1 MVGGKSLKPAFSRM
15 GKKMTGKYLLLPGL
29 LLGLLI
35 VMVWGKKSHIVI
47 EGLLGY
53 GFILVCV
60 YLGRWLMR
68 YGMLRDWKRALLG
81 GMLSVAGLSLL
92 GALLWERVFTN
103 DAYFHSETLTISTP
117 FVALLMAAGAVA
129 YLIGWMRKDRAAAKG
144 REQADGAGQ
153 LPGSAQEGKINEE
166 YVFVKNGGKVY
177 KLEFKNMLFAEA
189 SRNTTKVVLT
199 NQRFN
204 LPMSFSGFEG
214 LLPESQFV
222 RVHRSFIVSMSKIGH
237 IEGNR
242 VFMGEQEIPIGDNYR
257 EEFFRKIGIDQK

>member
-1 MVGGKSLKPAFSRM
+1 MVGGKSLKPTFSRV
-15 GKKMTGKYLLLPGL
+15 GKKLTGKYLLLPVL

-92 GALLWERVFTN
+92 GALLWEKVCTN

-129 YLIGWMRKDRAAAKG
+129 YLIGWMRKDRAAS
-144 REQADGAGQ
+144 R
-153 LPGSAQEGKINEE
+153 EGKINEE

-189 SRNTTKVVLT
+189 SRNNTKVVLT
-199 NQRFN
+199 NQHFN

-214 LLPESQFV
+214 LLPESQFI
-222 RVHRSFIVSMSKIGH
+222 RVHRSFIVNMSRIGH

-242 VFMGEQEIPIGDNYR
+242 VFIGEQEIPIGDNYR
-257 EEFFRKIGIDQK
+257 EAFFRKIGIDQK

>member
-1 MVGGKSLKPAFSRM
+1 MVGGKSLKPAFSRV

-81 GMLSVAGLSLL
+81 GMLSMAGLSLL

-117 FVALLMAAGAVA
+117 FVALLMAGGAVA
-129 YLIGWMRKDRAAAKG
+129 YLIGRVWKDRAAARRG
-144 REQADGAGQ
+144 EQADGGGQ
-153 LPGSAQEGKINEE
+153 LHTYARNVNINNE

-177 KLEFKNMLFAEA
+177 KLEFKYMLFAEA
-189 SRNTTKVVLT
+189 SRNSTKVILT

-204 LPMSFSGFEG
+204 LPMSFSSFEG
-214 LLPESQFV
+214 LLPVNQFI
-222 RVHRSFIVSMSKIGH
+222 RVHRSFIVSKSKIGH

-242 VFMGEQEIPIGDNYR
+242 VFMGEKEIPIGDNYR

>member
-1 MVGGKSLKPAFSRM
+1 MGDGKSLKSALRRV
-15 GKKMTGKYLLLPGL
+15 GKKMIGKYLLLPGL
-29 LLGLLI
+29 LLGLLL

-47 EGLLGY
+47 EGLVGY

-68 YGMLRDWKRALLG
+68 YGLLRDWKRALLG
-81 GMLSVAGLSLL
+81 GMLSVTGLSLL
-92 GALLWERVFTN
+92 GALLWARVFTN

-117 FVALLMAAGAVA
+117 FVALLMVGGAMA
-129 YLIGWMRKDRAAAKG
+129 YLIGRVSKDRAAARRG
-144 REQADGAGQ
+144 EQADGGGQ
-153 LPGSAQEGKINEE
+153 LLTYARDMNINNE

-177 KLEFKNMLFAEA
+177 KLEFKYMLFAEA
-189 SRNTTKVVLT
+189 SRNNTKVVLT

-204 LPMSFSGFEG
+204 LPMSFSSFEG
-214 LLPESQFV
+214 LLPVNQFI
-222 RVHRSFIVSMSKIGH
+222 RVHRSFIVSKSKIGH

-242 VFMGEQEIPIGDNYR
+242 VFIGEKEIPIGDNYR